1 MSTTPF
7 EKLITRNW
15 GKPGSHTL
23 DGYKKNG
30 GYKALEKALEMG
42 PAAIIDAVKK
52 SNLRGRGGAG
62 FPTGMK
68 WSFVPRDSPKP
79 KYLAVNGDESEPG
92 TFKDRYILEN
102 DPHMMLE
109 GIAIASYALDV
120 HTCYVYLR
128 GEFKKQAEILQK
140 ALDEA
145 YQAGI
150 FGKKLLGRD
159 YPLDCYVVR
168 GAGAYICG
176 EETALLESLEG
187 KKGWPRLKPP
197 FPAVVGLFGC
207 PTVVNNVETLAS
219 VPHVIERGAEWYAK
233 LGPERSGGTR
243 VVCLSGS
250 VNRPGVYE
258 IPLHVTVRELIE
270 SPQYGQGMPPGR
282 KVKAVIPGGSSAPV
296 LSGDEID
303 VALEFEAL
311 KNVQNMAGSGGV
323 IVMDDQTCMV
333 RALWRVARFY
343 AEESCGQC
351 TPCREG
357 TAWQTRI
364 IRAIEEGRGQ
374 PGDVEKL
381 LNVVQA
387 IAPYPPI
394 GLGNTICALG
404 DAAALPT
411 HSFVTKFRAEF
422 EAHIQEKRCPFGA
435 GHHGWGHFGS
445 GGFA

>member
-1 MSTTPF
+1 MAAPVI
-7 EKLITRNW
+7 EPLISKYW
-15 GKPGSHTL
+15 GSPQSWTL
-23 DGYKKNG
+23 DAYRKRG
-30 GYKALEKALEMG
+30 GYEGLKKALEMA
-42 PAAIIDAVKK
+42 PAAVIDEVKK

-62 FPTGMK
+62 FPTGLK
-68 WSFVPRDSPKP
+68 WSFVPKDSPKP

-92 TFKDRYILEN
+92 TFKDRYILEL

-109 GIAIASYALDV
+109 GIAIAAWALGV

-128 GEFKKQAEILQK
+128 GEFKFPAERCQAAI
-140 ALDEA
+140 DEA
-145 YQAGI
+145 YKAGI
-150 FGKKLLGRD
+150 FGKKVLGKD
-159 YPLDCYVVR
+159 FELNCYLVR

-219 VPHVIERGAEWYAK
+219 VPHVFAMGPEKYAK
-233 LGPERSGGTR
+233 LGTDKSGGTR
-243 VVCLSGS
+243 LVCLSGT

-258 IPLHVTVRELIE
+258 CSMHTTFNDLIFGDA
-270 SPQYGQGMPPGR
+270 YGRGLPNGR

-296 LSGDEID
+296 LSPHELGT
-303 VALEFEAL
+303 AMEFEAL
-311 KNVQNMAGSGGV
+311 KPLQSMAGSGGV
-323 IVMDDQTCMV
+323 IVMDDRTCMV
-333 RALWRVARFY
+333 RSLWRVARFY

-357 TAWQTRI
+357 TPWQTRLL
-364 IRAIEEGRGQ
+364 RKIEEGRA
-374 PGDVEKL
+374 DMEDLEL
-381 LNVVQA
+381 LSNVA
-387 IAPYPPI
+387 TSIAPYPPI

-411 HSFVTKFRAEF
+411 HSFLMRFRAEF
-422 EAHIQEKRCPFGA
+422 EAHIHEKRCPFGDKP
-435 GHHGWGHFGS
+435 WGEFGEWS
-445 GGFA
+445 

>member
-1 MSTTPF
+1 MTPF
-7 EKLITRNW
+7 EKLISKNW

-23 DGYKKNG
+23 AAYQKGG
-30 GYKALEKALEMG
+30 GYQQLERALDLT
-42 PAAIIDAVKK
+42 PAEVTDLVKK

-62 FPTGMK
+62 FPTGLK
-68 WSFVPRDSPKP
+68 WSFVPKDSPKP

-92 TFKDRYILEN
+92 TFKDRYILEY

-109 GIAIASYALDV
+109 GIAIACWALGA
-120 HTCYVYLR
+120 HQCYVYLR
-128 GEFKKQAEILQK
+128 GEFKKAAEVTNAAI
-140 ALDEA
+140 AEA
-145 YQAGI
+145 YAAGI
-150 FGKKLLGRD
+150 LGKKMMGKDFACDVYL
-159 YPLDCYVVR
+159 VR

-219 VPHVIERGAEWYAK
+219 VPHVLEKGPEWYAK
-233 LGPERSGGTR
+233 MGPEKSGGTR
-243 VVCLSGS
+243 LVCLSGT

-258 IPLHVTVRELIE
+258 VPLSCTVRELIE
-270 SPQYGQGMPPGR
+270 SREYGQGMPAGR

-296 LSGDEID
+296 LAADELD

-323 IVMDDQTCMV
+323 IVMDDRTCMV
-333 RALWRVARFY
+333 RSLWRVARFY

-357 TAWQTRI
+357 TPWQTRLL
-364 IRAIEEGRGQ
+364 RKIEEGRGQ
-374 PGDVEKL
+374 PGDIEVL
-381 LNVVQA
+381 LNVAQS

-411 HSFVTKFRAEF
+411 HSFVQKFRAEF
-422 EAHIQEKRCPFGA
+422 EAHLHEKRCPYGDQP
-435 GHHGWGHFGS
+435 WGHFGT

>member
-1 MSTTPF
+1 MATTAYEP
-7 EKLITRNW
+7 LISAAW
-15 GKPGSHTL
+15 GKPNSWTL
-23 DGYKKNG
+23 DEYRKRG
-30 GYKALEKALEMG
+30 GYKGLEKALELA
-42 PAAIIDAVKK
+42 PAQIIDEVKK

-62 FPTGMK
+62 FPTGLK
-68 WSFVPRDSPKP
+68 WSFVPKDSPKP

-109 GIAIASYALDV
+109 GIAIASYALGV

-128 GEFKKQAEILQK
+128 GEFKFQAERTNAAIR
-140 ALDEA
+140 EA
-145 YQAGI
+145 YAAGI
-150 FGKKLLGRD
+150 FGKKMLGKD
-159 YPLDCYVVR
+159 FQLDCYVVR

-197 FPAVVGLFGC
+197 FPAVVGLFGS

-219 VPHVIERGAEWYAK
+219 VPHVFTRGAGWYAG
-233 LGPERSGGTR
+233 LGTDKSGGTR
-243 VVCLSGS
+243 LVCLSGT

-258 IPLHVTVRELIE
+258 VSLDTTFTQLIFDDK
-270 SPQYGQGMPPGR
+270 YGRGLPAGR

-296 LSGDEID
+296 LSPDELD
-303 VALEFEAL
+303 VAMEFEAL
-311 KNVQNMAGSGGV
+311 KVKQTMAGSGGV
-323 IVMDDQTCMV
+323 IVMDDTTCMV
-333 RALWRVARFY
+333 RSLWRVARFY

-357 TAWQTRI
+357 TPWQTRVL
-364 IRAIEEGRGQ
+364 RKIEEGRGE
-374 PGDVEKL
+374 PGDVEIL
-381 LNVVQA
+381 SNVA
-387 IAPYPPI
+387 SSIAPYPPI

-411 HSFVTKFRAEF
+411 HSFLMRFRDEF
-422 EAHIQEKRCPFGA
+422 EAHIREHRCPFGDKP
-435 GHHGWGHFGS
+435 WGAFGDWS
-445 GGFA
+445 

>member
-1 MSTTPF
+1 MAAQVIDPVISAAWSQP
-7 EKLITRNW
+7 NGW
-15 GKPGSHTL
+15 TL
-23 DGYKKNG
+23 DAYRKRG
-30 GYKALEKALEMG
+30 GYDALKKALGME
-42 PAAIIDAVKK
+42 PAAIIDEVKR

-62 FPTGMK
+62 FPTGLK
-68 WSFVPRDSPKP
+68 WSFVPKDSPKP

-109 GIAIASYALDV
+109 GIAIASYALNV

-128 GEFKKQAEILQK
+128 GEFKFQAQRTQAAI
-140 ALDEA
+140 DEA
-145 YQAGI
+145 YKAGI
-150 FGKKLLGRD
+150 FGKKVLGKD
-159 YPLDCYVVR
+159 FELNCYLVR

-219 VPHVIERGAEWYAK
+219 VPSILARGADWYAK
-233 LGPERSGGTR
+233 LGTDKSGGTR
-243 VVCLSGS
+243 LVCLSGT

-258 IPLHVTVRELIE
+258 VSLHTTFEQLIFDDA
-270 SPQYGQGMPPGR
+270 YGRGLPKGR

-296 LSGDEID
+296 LAANELD
-303 VALEFEAL
+303 VAMEFEAV
-311 KNVQNMAGSGGV
+311 KVKQTMAGSGGV
-323 IVMDDQTCMV
+323 IVMDDSTCLV
-333 RALWRVARFY
+333 RSLWRVARFY

-357 TAWQTRI
+357 TPWQTRI
-364 IRAIEEGRGQ
+364 LRKLEEGRGE
-374 PGDVEKL
+374 PEDVDL
-381 LNVVQA
+381 LQNVA
-387 IAPYPPI
+387 HSIAPFPPI

-404 DAAALPT
+404 DAAALPV
-411 HSFVTKFRAEF
+411 HSFLMRFRDEF
-422 EAHIQEKRCPFGA
+422 EAHVREKRCPFGDKP
-435 GHHGWGHFGS
+435 WGAFGD
-445 GGFA
+445 FA